1 MILENNTIYIIPSD
15 IKKDLLLNLSKE
27 KELKNIKFFSLKEFI
42 NNLTFSYDEKAI
54 YYLMKK
60 YNYKYDNAKIILDN
74 LYYIEDKRYNNKK
87 LDDLVKVKNEIK
99 DLLIYNDYFKNYVS
113 NKKIVIYGYDY
124 IDNYDL
130 NLLKDLDYEIIK
142 KEVKD
147 YKHEIY
153 QFNTIFEEALFVGN
167 KIKELI
173 DNNISIDKI
182 KIVNYNKDYS
192 FILKEVFDMLNLNI
206 NTNDENIYSSK
217 IVKKYL
223 ELFDEDKDVSELKN
237 IFDMNNEDNLFI
249 YNKIISSLNKYV
261 FVKEKDIKRNLLINE
276 FKRIKTNKII
286 FKNEIEIK
294 NLNSIKD
301 DEYAFLISF
310 NEGSIPVI
318 KKDED
323 FLGDKE
329 KEILNIDKSN
339 VVNNKIKENTIKNIK
354 SIKNLVITYKLKTPF
369 EEYYPS
375 NIILDLDYT
384 VIKETD
390 ISLDNSN
397 RVNKLLLSKDLD
409 SFVKYQEKSNR
420 LETLFSNYSDIKY
433 MSYDNKFKGIDK
445 EKMYRLINNELTL
458 SYSSLDNY
466 YKCKF
471 RFYLNNILKLDKY
484 EETFAIFIG
493 NLFHYI
499 LSICF
504 EDNFN
509 FDKEYDNYILKYDS
523 NNKDKFFFNKL
534 RKDLLFII
542 DTIKKQYSYSKF
554 KDAKYENKF
563 SINKDKTIK
572 VKFIGFIDKLLLH
585 EYKGKTLMVIVDYKT
600 GVQNINLSNSYYGL
614 NMQLP
619 IYLYLS
625 KNSNIKSEVVGFY
638 LQKILTGVPKLD
650 NKKDIKTIKEENLK
664 LQGYSV
670 SDEELLNEFDSSYE
684 KSEVIKSLSKTSNG
698 FSAYSKLLTKEQMD
712 SLYKLVDKKIDKAR
726 DNILDANFEIDPKRI
741 GFNNVS
747 CEFCKYK
754 DICYMNEN
762 NIKQLDEIKDLDF
775 LGGDNND

>member
-99 DLLIYNDYFKNYVS
+99 DLLIYNDYFKNYMS

-173 DNNISIDKI
+173 DNNIPIDKI

-223 ELFDEDKDVSELKN
+223 ELFDEDKDVFELKN

-339 VVNNKIKENTIKNIK
+339 VVNNIIKENTIKNIK

-420 LETLFSNYSDIKY
+420 LETLFSNYSDIEY
-433 MSYDNKFKGIDK
+433 MSYDNKFKSIDK
-445 EKMYRLINNELTL
+445 EKMYKLINNELTL

-542 DTIKKQYSYSKF
+542 DTIKKQYSYSNF

-650 NKKDIKTIKEENLK
+650 SKKDINTIKEDNLK
-664 LQGYSV
+664 LQGYTIC
-670 SDEELLNEFDSSYE
+670 DEELINEFDSSYE

-712 SLYKLVDKKIDKAR
+712 SLYKLVDKKIDEAR

-741 GFNNVS
+741 GFNNIS

>member
-1 MILENNTIYIIPSD
+1 MTYKDNSIYIVPND
-15 IKKDLLLNLSKE
+15 MKKDLLLDLSKE

-54 YYLMKK
+54 YHLMKK
-60 YNYKYDNAKIILDN
+60 YNYKYDNAKMILDN
-74 LYYIEDKRYNNKK
+74 LYYIEDKKYNNKK
-87 LDDLVKVKNEIK
+87 LDDLVKVKNEVK
-99 DLLIYNDYFKNYVS
+99 DLLIYNDYFKTYIK
-113 NKKIVIYGYDY
+113 NKKIIIYGYDY
-124 IDNYDL
+124 IDKYDL
-130 NLLKDLDYEIIK
+130 NLLKDLDYEVIN

-147 YKHEIY
+147 YKHDIY
-153 QFNTIFEEALFVGN
+153 EFNTIFEEVLFVGN

-173 DNNISIDKI
+173 DNNISINKI

-192 FILKEVFDMLNLNI
+192 FILKEVFNMLNLNI
-206 NTNDENIYSSK
+206 NTNKESIYSNK

-223 ELFDEDKDVSELKN
+223 ELFNEDKDVSELNN
-237 IFDMNNEDNLFI
+237 IFDMDNEDNLYI
-249 YNKIISSLNKYV
+249 YNKIINSLNKYV
-261 FVKEKDIKRNLLINE
+261 FVKEKDIKKELLINE
-276 FKRIKTNKII
+276 FKNIKSNKVSY
-286 FKNEIEIK
+286 KNEIEIK
-294 NLNSIKD
+294 SLNSIKE

-323 FLGDKE
+323 FLRDKE
-329 KEILNIDKSN
+329 KDILDIDKSN
-339 VVNNKIKENTIKNIK
+339 VVNNIVKENTINNIR
-354 SIKNLVITYKLKTPF
+354 SIKNLIITYKLKTPF

-375 NIILDLDYT
+375 NIIEELNYT
-384 VIKETD
+384 VIKNTD

-397 RVNKLLLSKDLD
+397 SINKLLLGKDLD
-409 SFVKYQEKSNR
+409 NFVKYGEKTSR
-420 LETLFSNYSDIKY
+420 LETLFSNYGDIKY

-445 EKMYRLINNELTL
+445 EKMYKLINNNLTL

-504 EDNFN
+504 EDNFD
-509 FDKEYDNYILKYDS
+509 FDKEYDNYILKYGS

-534 RKDLLFII
+534 KKDLLFII
-542 DTIKKQYSYSKF
+542 DTIKKQYSYSNF

-572 VKFIGFIDKLLLH
+572 VKFIGFIDKLLTH
-585 EYKGKTLMVIVDYKT
+585 EYKGKTLMVIIDYKT
-600 GVQNINLSNSYYGL
+600 GIQNINLSNSYYGL

-650 NKKDIKTIKEENLK
+650 SKKNINTIKEENLK
-664 LQGYSV
+664 LQGYSL

-684 KSEVIKSLSKTSNG
+684 NSEVIKSLGKTSNG
-698 FSAYSKLLTKEQMD
+698 FKAYSKLLTKDQMD
-712 SLYKLVDKKIDKAR
+712 NLYKLVDKKIDEAR

-747 CEFCKYK
+747 CEYCKYK
-754 DICYMNEN
+754 DICFMNEN
-762 NIKQLDEIKDLDF
+762 NIKVLDEIKDLDF

>member
-99 DLLIYNDYFKNYVS
+99 DLLIYNDYFKNYIS

-153 QFNTIFEEALFVGN
+153 QFNTIFDEALFVGN

-173 DNNISIDKI
+173 DNNIPIDKI

-339 VVNNKIKENTIKNIK
+339 VVNNIIKENTIKNIK

-445 EKMYRLINNELTL
+445 EKMYKLINNELTL

-542 DTIKKQYSYSKF
+542 DTIKKQYSYSNF

-650 NKKDIKTIKEENLK
+650 SKKDINTIKEDNLK
-664 LQGYSV
+664 LQGYTIC
-670 SDEELLNEFDSSYE
+670 DEELINEFD
-684 KSEVIKSLSKTSNG
+684 
-698 FSAYSKLLTKEQMD
+698 MD
-712 SLYKLVDKKIDKAR
+712 LVH
-726 DNILDANFEIDPKRI
+726 ILN
-741 GFNNVS
+741 
-747 CEFCKYK
+747 Y
-754 DICYMNEN
+754 
-762 NIKQLDEIKDLDF
+762 
-775 LGGDNND
+775 

>member
-99 DLLIYNDYFKNYVS
+99 DLLIYNDYFKNYIS

-153 QFNTIFEEALFVGN
+153 QFNTIFDEALFVGN

-173 DNNISIDKI
+173 DNNIPIDKI

-339 VVNNKIKENTIKNIK
+339 VVNNIIKENTIKNIK

-445 EKMYRLINNELTL
+445 EKMYKLINNELTL

-542 DTIKKQYSYSKF
+542 DTIKKQYSYSNF

-650 NKKDIKTIKEENLK
+650 SKKDINTIKEDNLK
-664 LQGYSV
+664 LQGYTIC
-670 SDEELLNEFDSSYE
+670 DEELINEFDSSYE

-712 SLYKLVDKKIDKAR
+712 SLYKLVDKKIDEAR

-741 GFNNVS
+741 GFNNIS

>member
-1 MILENNTIYIIPSD
+1 
-15 IKKDLLLNLSKE
+15 
-27 KELKNIKFFSLKEFI
+27 
-42 NNLTFSYDEKAI
+42 
-54 YYLMKK
+54 MKK

-99 DLLIYNDYFKNYVS
+99 DLLIYNDYFKNYIS

-173 DNNISIDKI
+173 DNNIPIDKI

-223 ELFDEDKDVSELKN
+223 ELFDEDKDVFELKN

-339 VVNNKIKENTIKNIK
+339 VVNNIIKENTIKNIK

-420 LETLFSNYSDIKY
+420 LETLFSNYSDIEY
-433 MSYDNKFKGIDK
+433 MSYDNKFKSIDK
-445 EKMYRLINNELTL
+445 EKMYKLINNELTL

-542 DTIKKQYSYSKF
+542 DTIKKQYSYSNF

-650 NKKDIKTIKEENLK
+650 SKKDINTIKEDNLK
-664 LQGYSV
+664 LQGYTIC
-670 SDEELLNEFDSSYE
+670 DEELINEFDSSYE

-712 SLYKLVDKKIDKAR
+712 SLYKLVDKKIDEAR

-741 GFNNVS
+741 GFNNIS

>member
-99 DLLIYNDYFKNYVS
+99 DLLIYNDYFKNYMS

-153 QFNTIFEEALFVGN
+153 QFNTIFDEALFVGN

-173 DNNISIDKI
+173 DNNIPIDKI

-339 VVNNKIKENTIKNIK
+339 VVNNIIKENTIKNIK

-445 EKMYRLINNELTL
+445 EKMYKLINNELTL

-650 NKKDIKTIKEENLK
+650 SKKDINTIKEDNLK
-664 LQGYSV
+664 LQGYTIC
-670 SDEELLNEFDSSYE
+670 DEELINEFDSSYE

-712 SLYKLVDKKIDKAR
+712 SLYKLVDKKIDEAR

-741 GFNNVS
+741 GFNNIS